1 LFESWI
7 LRFGISSASHKPF
20 TICSPRDDNSIAGF
34 VHIGGM
40 KTKLF
45 SLLAL
50 MVSLRLFA
58 ETPTPTPDANALKW
72 DAESK
77 ECTPKPG
84 ESSVA
89 FAFVAT
95 NVANCEVLIN
105 SLHTSCGC
113 TVAQLPATP
122 YKLAPGS
129 NVTINVSM
137 NLAGK
142 TGRITKSVSV
152 DSTAG
157 VKPLLVTANIP
168 TELK

>member
-1 LFESWI
+1 
-7 LRFGISSASHKPF
+7 
-20 TICSPRDDNSIAGF
+20 
-34 VHIGGM
+34 M
-40 KTKLF
+40 
-45 SLLAL
+45 

-58 ETPTPTPDANALKW
+58 ESPTSAPDANALKW
-72 DAESK
+72 DADSK
-77 ECTPKPG
+77 ECTLKPG

-89 FAFVAT
+89 FTFVAT
-95 NVANCEVLIN
+95 NVASCEVLIN

-129 NVTINVSM
+129 NVTISVSM

-152 DSTAG
+152 DSTVG
-157 VKPLLVTANIP
+157 IKPLFVTANIP
-168 TELK
+168 TEVK